1 MKLFKVMRTDDVGDW
16 EYGCFVV
23 AAKDEKSAL
32 EWTPIGKPDE
42 YDDYSYQW
50 TTKEYLK
57 VEHIGESN
65 SLVEKVII
73 SSFNAG

>member
-1 MKLFKVMRTDDVGDW
+1 MKLFKISRTDDVNDW
-16 EYGCFVV
+16 EYGCFVI

-32 EWTPIGKPDE
+32 EWTPRGKPDE

-50 TTKEYLK
+50 TTKDYLK
-57 VEHIGESN
+57 IECIGESN